1 MDGPEHDREKR
12 YVLIVHE
19 VEDYP
24 KWKQVFDAAAGIR
37 REAGEI
43 EYQLFALDR
52 DARQI
57 VHLSRWT
64 SLDAARDFFESP
76 RLAEIRREAGVVAPE
91 FRYLE
96 QLEAG
101 TLDCEDPQGGADVI
115 CTADGATLP
124 PLS

>member
-1 MDGPEHDREKR
+1 MDEPEHDSEGR

-43 EYQLFALDR
+43 EYQLFVFDR

-76 RLAEIRREAGVVAPE
+76 RLVEIRREAGVVAPE
-91 FRYLE
+91 FRYLG

-101 TLDCEDPQGGADVI
+101 TL
-115 CTADGATLP
+115 
-124 PLS
+124 